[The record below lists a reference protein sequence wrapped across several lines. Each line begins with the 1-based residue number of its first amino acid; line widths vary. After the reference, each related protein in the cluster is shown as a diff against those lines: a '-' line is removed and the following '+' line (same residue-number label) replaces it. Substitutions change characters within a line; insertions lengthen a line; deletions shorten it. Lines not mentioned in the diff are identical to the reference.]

1 MIQMKIF
8 KRIETPRL
16 IIRPMKLKDLNSF
29 LDFMLDKDS
38 TRFLMFTDQQKT
50 ITGATE
56 LFNFVINS
64 YNSDD
69 PIHSYSIVLKNDTY
83 IGSCGLSKIQ
93 DLNNVYECYYS
104 LLKNYTNH
112 GYATEAM
119 KSLIEYCFDHL
130 EINEIRAYMHP
141 DNPNSEAVA
150 KRIGMNYDGI
160 KRHPIF
166 GNKGKK
172 YFIKK

>member
-1 MIQMKIF
+1 MKII

-16 IIRPMKLKDLNSF
+16 IIRPMRQQDLNSF
-29 LDFMLDKDS
+29 LDFMLDNDS
-38 TRFLMFTDQQKT
+38 TCYLMFTEEQKT
-50 ITGATE
+50 RKGATE

-64 YNSDD
+64 YNSDE
-69 PIHSYSIVLKNDTY
+69 PIHSYSIALKDDTY
-83 IGSCGLSKIQ
+83 IGSCGLSKIL

-104 LLKNYTNH
+104 LLKKYTNK

-119 KSLIEYCFDHL
+119 KSLIEYCFDNL

-150 KRIGMNYDGI
+150 KRIGMNYDGLQ
-160 KRHPIF
+160 KHPVF

-172 YFIKK
+172 YVIKK